1 MVSVEGSEGAVR
13 MVAMRLLFTA
23 LQVVLEESRA
33 VLAEAVA
40 PRKKRVSFGI
50 AEALMGL
57 RRRIATGYEK

>member
-13 MVAMRLLFTA
+13 MVAMRLPFTA
-23 LQVVLEESRA
+23 LQVVLEESMA

-40 PRKKRVSFGI
+40 SRKQWASFGI

-57 RRRIATGYEK
+57 LRRIATGFEK